1 MFPPHSAPPLQAS
14 AGLRLVGASI
24 CVMVAGAVV
33 FAARLTETLMPAC
46 VDLIGSSHNVGVGGR
61 GVCSAGWTGRGS
73 AQTRHTWGA
82 LFSPP
87 LTSSPHVCLLIS
99 FHTSRTPPSYYPL
112 PSGRAD
118 YAHVCG
124 GCPPYLL

>member
-46 VDLIGSSHNVGVGGR
+46 VDLIGSSHNIMHTCVVVAHLIYFEGAMMLWRWRGGA
-61 GVCSAGWTGRGS
+61 GCVC
-73 AQTRHTWGA
+73 
-82 LFSPP
+82 
-87 LTSSPHVCLLIS
+87 
-99 FHTSRTPPSYYPL
+99 
-112 PSGRAD
+112 
-118 YAHVCG
+118 
-124 GCPPYLL
+124 